1 MEEQV
6 LSIFAGTNGYLDGLP
21 VNRVGEYEAAMLS
34 YMNAE
39 HAAVVA
45 EIRDTQKFED
55 GTKAKVVAALDAFA
69 KQFA

>member
-1 MEEQV
+1 MH
-6 LSIFAGTNGYLDGLP
+6 GL
-21 VNRVGEYEAAMLS
+21 
-34 YMNAE
+34 
-39 HAAVVA
+39 HAPILPQKPMTATRA